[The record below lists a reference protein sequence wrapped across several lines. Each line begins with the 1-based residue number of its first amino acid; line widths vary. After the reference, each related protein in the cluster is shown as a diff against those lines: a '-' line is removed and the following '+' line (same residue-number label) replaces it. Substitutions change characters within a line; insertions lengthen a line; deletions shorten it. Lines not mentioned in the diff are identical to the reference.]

1 MRTDEI
7 INIVKHEYIFSM
19 AEIEKWKIKRS
30 ECIQLVDNLI
40 LSGTGIRK
48 DKD

>member
-19 AEIEKWKIKRS
+19 VEIEKWKIKRS
-30 ECIQLVDNLI
+30 ECIQLADNLI